1 MNSRVIH
8 SRIRGLFLR
17 IILIYHKLFLGL
29 LFAACLVPSLAG
41 QADDSLS
48 ASRRV
53 VAAAALAA
61 KEYAAGV
68 PAAGGRINRPEEVD
82 EAKQFIDQARFDVPL
97 LPAAV
102 RAFGD
107 SALAAFRALLERTA
121 PPAAAQ
127 HLADLVA
134 QRIATA
140 VGGRGAIIPI
150 PAQPPSL
157 ARGAQVFHEQ
167 CAACHG
173 DTGRGDGPK
182 ARRLKG
188 PPPADLTD
196 PAALG
201 AVTPIDIYRKI
212 MLGVAGTAM
221 PSFEET
227 VPDSDRWA
235 VTAYV
240 ATLPYGGSR
249 SAAVFAAVRR
259 QLDSAIAAHS
269 DRMVFDAY
277 LTFEQVE
284 TEVRVRN
291 PGLAAELE
299 DAFGRLRARVAA
311 QGGRS
316 GAPDAA
322 LALARGR
329 VLSGLERAERLIAD
343 RSSGVSLLGQSFLLL
358 LREGFEAILIVG
370 ALMAF
375 LGKAGAAQRRREVA
389 WGAWV
394 AVGASVLTAAAIELL
409 FHATPGQRSAL
420 EGGTMLVAAGVL
432 FFVSYWLLSKIE
444 ADKWHAFLT
453 GKMKDALSAGS
464 GLALASVAFLAVYRE
479 GFETIL
485 FFKALLSSGGS
496 TDSGAVLGGIA
507 LGAAALVVLYLAINR
522 WGMRIPMK
530 PFFAVTGTLLY
541 YMAFVFTGKGIA
553 ELQEGGYIGTTV
565 MEGAPRV
572 PFLGI
577 YPTVQSLA
585 FQGILLALAIFA
597 LLWIVVKP
605 SAISR
610 QPSG

>member
-1 MNSRVIH
+1 M
-8 SRIRGLFLR
+8 
-17 IILIYHKLFLGL
+17 
-29 LFAACLVPSLAG
+29 LFAPWLAAALPG
-41 QADDSLS
+41 QATDSLS
-48 ASRRV
+48 AARRV
-53 VAAAALAA
+53 VAATALAA

-68 PAAGGRINRPEEVD
+68 PAAGGRIDRPQEVE

-97 LPAAV
+97 LPGAV

-107 SALAAFRALLERTA
+107 SALTAFRAMFARAA
-121 PPAAAQ
+121 PPATAQ
-127 HLADLVA
+127 RLADVVA
-134 QRIATA
+134 QRIAA
-140 VGGRGAIIPI
+140 AAGGAAAIIAL

-157 ARGAQVFHEQ
+157 ARGAQVFREQ

-173 DTGRGDGPK
+173 DAGRGDGPK
-182 ARRLKG
+182 ARRLQG

-196 PAALG
+196 PAAMG
-201 AVTPIDIYRKI
+201 DVTPVDIYRKV

-227 VPDSDRWA
+227 VSDSDRWA

-259 QLDSAIAAHS
+259 QLDSAIAARS
-269 DRMVFDAY
+269 DRLVFDAY

-284 TEVRVRN
+284 TEVRVHN
-291 PGLAAELE
+291 PGLATELE
-299 DAFGRLRARVAA
+299 DAFSRLRARVAA
-311 QGGRS
+311 PGERS
-316 GAPDAA
+316 AGQRSPGAE
-322 LALARGR
+322 LERARGR
-329 VLSGLERAERLIAD
+329 VLAGLERAERLIAD
-343 RSSGVSLLGQSFLLL
+343 RSSGASLLSQSFLLL
-358 LREGFEAILIVG
+358 VREGFEAILIVG

-375 LGKAGAAQRRREVA
+375 LGKAGAAGRRREVA

-420 EGGTMLVAAGVL
+420 EGGTMLVATGVL
-432 FFVSYWLLSKIE
+432 FSVSYWLLSKVE
-444 ADKWHAFLT
+444 ADKWNAFLT
-453 GKMKDALSAGS
+453 GKMKDALSTGS

-496 TDSGAVLGGIA
+496 TDVGAVLGGIG
-507 LGAAALVVLYLAINR
+507 LGAVALVVLYLAINR
-522 WGMRIPMK
+522 WGMSIPMR

-541 YMAFVFTGKGIA
+541 YMAFVFAGKGVA
-553 ELQEGGYIGTTV
+553 ELQEGGYVGTTV
-565 MEGAPRV
+565 LEWAPRA

-577 YPTVQSLA
+577 YPTAESLGVQSL
-585 FQGILLALAIFA
+585 LLALAIFA
-597 LLWIVVKP
+597 LLWINIKP

-610 QPSG
+610 QPSVRSRSDG